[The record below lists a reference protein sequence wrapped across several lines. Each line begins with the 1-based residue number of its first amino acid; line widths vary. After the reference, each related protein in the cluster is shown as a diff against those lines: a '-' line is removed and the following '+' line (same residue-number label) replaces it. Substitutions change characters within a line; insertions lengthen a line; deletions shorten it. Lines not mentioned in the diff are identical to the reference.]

1 VTSHDSSIRER
12 NYLPLDTRMQLYG
25 RVRELS
31 GFGLSYRQI
40 QEAVLRNRQVRLA
53 KSTISVWVNGLHG
66 PTGRLNSFR
75 PNPTPE
81 LAYVIGVILGDGN
94 LNIHGYNAEL
104 ILAVTDHDFAEEFS
118 RCLAKVLHRE
128 RPYKIRWSERKN
140 RWVVQGSSILLHKFL
155 NCEWR
160 SFKKCIEHC
169 DRCRG
174 AFLRAFYDSEG
185 SISRKLVVSNTRRDL
200 LRYVQKL
207 LKDANIETT
216 SLRVDTSA
224 GTSLKDPRTGRIYLR
239 RKDCFQ
245 FSVRMQSI
253 SKFAEYVGF
262 SIERKSKRLRAA
274 TLRANQW
281 SSVDSLRSS
290 AL

>member
-1 VTSHDSSIRER
+1 
-12 NYLPLDTRMQLYG
+12 MQLYG

-118 RCLAKVLHRE
+118 RCLAKVLNRE

-140 RWVVQGSSILLHKFL
+140 RWVVQGSSTLLHKFL

-174 AFLRAFYDSEG
+174 GIVF
-185 SISRKLVVSNTRRDL
+185 N
-200 LRYVQKL
+200 
-207 LKDANIETT
+207 
-216 SLRVDTSA
+216 SA
-224 GTSLKDPRTGRIYLR
+224 SGCKAY
-239 RKDCFQ
+239 
-245 FSVRMQSI
+245 QS
-253 SKFAEYVGF
+253 SQSTWGF
-262 SIERKSKRLRAA
+262 
-274 TLRANQW
+274 
-281 SSVDSLRSS
+281 
-290 AL
+290 